1 MIVFPTT
8 RAIREYI
15 NIQKNKNQFLDKII
29 TIGNLFELAI
39 RDKYN
44 RKLIDKDLK
53 IIYLKEVVNRVDIS
67 ALGLSNSFNTFLK
80 QSEYIFRFF
89 NELASEYIELD
100 TLLEYDTYVLYSDHI
115 EVLKYIYKE
124 YVELLEK
131 NNYIDNFMIPNNYV
145 INEEYISQ
153 YPKIEIYLEGYL
165 SKFEFNI
172 IKDLS
177 KISTIIIKLTLNE
190 YNKKNIKLFDFVEN
204 ELEINYSYDI
214 DLTNKTILNKN
225 PIDKITQDI
234 TISNISSKVEQIAFI
249 KYQITNMINKGI
261 APEKIVVVTPDE
273 EFIET
278 LKLFDNEGYFNFAVG
293 INIKNNKIMQV
304 IKLISKIIVDKEPK
318 DDEKYKFLALDEIK
332 FNELFSNNW
341 NKEISKDI
349 FNNILDYLFSL
360 ETNIE
365 LIEKLEQIKISL
377 DILLFTNIES
387 GFIKILVK
395 DFIKLLQN
403 KLSTITLDD
412 TRGGKI
418 TVLGILETRIVT
430 FDGVIV
436 IDFNDDK
443 IPKISIKDKFIS
455 SSLKEL
461 VKLPTIKDRENLQ
474 RYYYKSFF
482 DKAKSI
488 AISYVDDE
496 QYSMSRFI
504 VQLLPNYK
512 QYLVKKDYSNIL
524 YNKKELKY
532 YYNDII
538 LDIDLSK
545 LSWSATGLKEYLSCK
560 RKFYFNHISKI
571 KEHKVSLKP
580 KSYEVGNI
588 IHKALE
594 SAVKENNF
602 TIEFINQFISNNQK
616 KNPYLILD
624 LETWKKKLV
633 KFIQNEKLRKQ
644 HNINIYDVER
654 DFKLT
659 YNNIEIKGTID
670 RVDKYSD
677 GSYEIL
683 DYKTSS
689 NLKIDNKNNYKDSVD
704 FQLEFYYL
712 ALSKDKNIN
721 SVGYY
726 DLNNISI
733 KPESMLKE
741 KLQILDEH
749 LKALKTTKVNF
760 EPTDDIKKCK
770 FCPYKIIC
778 DI

>member
-1 MIVFPTT
+1 
-8 RAIREYI
+8 
-15 NIQKNKNQFLDKII
+15 N
-29 TIGNLFELAI
+29 
-39 RDKYN
+39 
-44 RKLIDKDLK
+44 
-53 IIYLKEVVNRVDIS
+53 
-67 ALGLSNSFNTFLK
+67 
-80 QSEYIFRFF
+80 
-89 NELASEYIELD
+89 
-100 TLLEYDTYVLYSDHI
+100 
-115 EVLKYIYKE
+115 
-124 YVELLEK
+124 
-131 NNYIDNFMIPNNYV
+131 
-145 INEEYISQ
+145 
-153 YPKIEIYLEGYL
+153 
-165 SKFEFNI
+165 
-172 IKDLS
+172 
-177 KISTIIIKLTLNE
+177 
-190 YNKKNIKLFDFVEN
+190 
-204 ELEINYSYDI
+204 
-214 DLTNKTILNKN
+214 ILNKN

-234 TISNISSKVEQIAFI
+234 TISNISSKIEQIAFI

-261 APEKIVVVTPDE
+261 SPERIVVVTPNE

-293 INIKNNKIMQV
+293 MNIKNNKIMQV
-304 IKLISKIIVDKEPK
+304 IKLISKIIIEKEPK
-318 DDEKYKFLALDEIK
+318 DDEKYKFLSLDEVK
-332 FNELFSNNW
+332 FNKLFSNNW
-341 NKEISKDI
+341 NKQISKDI
-349 FNNILDYLFSL
+349 FNDILDYLFSL

-365 LIEKLEQIKISL
+365 LIEKFEQIRISL
-377 DILLFTNIES
+377 DILLFTNIKS

-418 TVLGILETRIVT
+418 TVLGILETRVVA

-474 RYYYKSFF
+474 RYYYKRFF

-512 QYLVKKDYSNIL
+512 QYLVKQDYSNIL
-524 YNKKELKY
+524 YNKKELTH

-538 LDIDLSK
+538 IDIDLSK

-560 RKFYFNHISKI
+560 RKFYFNHITSI

-580 KSYEVGNI
+580 KGYEVGNI

-594 SAVKENNF
+594 SAVKQNSF
-602 TIEFINQFISNNQK
+602 TIEFINKFIGNYQK
-616 KNPYLILD
+616 KNPYLILE
-624 LETWKKKLV
+624 LERWKKKLV
-633 KFIQNEKLRKQ
+633 KLINNEELRRK
-644 HNINIYDVER
+644 HNISIYDVEENFNLVHN
-654 DFKLT
+654 DIK
-659 YNNIEIKGTID
+659 IKGTID
-670 RVDKYSD
+670 RIDKYPD
-677 GSYEIL
+677 GTYEIL

-689 NLKIDNKNNYKDSVD
+689 SLKIDNGKNYKDSVD

-712 ALSKDKNIN
+712 ALSKDKSIQ

-726 DLNNISI
+726 DLNDSSI
-733 KPESMLKE
+733 KPEVMLKE
-741 KLQILDEH
+741 KLEILDTH
-749 LKALKTTKVNF
+749 LKSLKTTKVNF
-760 EPTDDIKKCK
+760 KQTEDIKNCK
-770 FCPYKIIC
+770 FCPYSIIC
-778 DI
+778 DV